1 MKFTFVPAYSFGT
14 GWKASMGVDS
24 FNTPG
29 PGTYNSVDLSVYKP
43 STGNRRI
50 GLGLRTENKPN
61 NFPAPNKYDIKDEIS
76 NLSTKPKHGGYSFG
90 KFSGVKPRVRPA
102 DEQLL
107 QSVNNL
113 NKKHKK
119 KKKEKEKNN
128 NSEDN
133 IFKERNIN
141 ADEAAIVDNN
151 ETGPFED
158 KNYNKHTND
167 DKKAKTST
175 NFYNNYHNNKINE
188 DDLKH
193 IQLDG
198 TTPGAGRYNI
208 RSSLKVPVVKFGTER
223 KDIAYQS
230 PVSPGPSKYNMRE
243 EPGKNTIKV
252 GFGTSTRD
260 EPKRPKTPGP
270 GSYKI
275 ATNLGDDNAPKF
287 SFGKEERMG
296 NVQGTNKKN
305 KKIKKLE
312 QFYPQP
318 GPADYDTRTKFGSEA
333 RHITI
338 SPNGRRP
345 YIYNNFPAPNAYL
358 PNYKVVKKKY
368 PSYRIGTAKRR
379 DLYENEKSF
388 PAPNKYNVK
397 ENFNSKRP
405 KTPSWKI
412 GTGKRPKLY
421 YTNNTPGV
429 GMYTLRNNKILG
441 PKYTLRGK
449 FKIVDGKMKVP
460 GVGMYN
466 IDNNK
471 LLLREPAWK
480 IGSSTREDTLKRIKR
495 ENFPGP
501 GMYQPIIKRRH
512 SGNIK
517 FGKEKRDTY
526 KINDTPGPKYRIPC
540 SIIDINDYTRH
551 QGKWDENYKYV

>member
-158 KNYNKHTND
+158 KNYKKHKND

-296 NVQGTNKKN
+296 NVQATNKKKKKN
-305 KKIKKLE
+305 KK
-312 QFYPQP
+312 
-318 GPADYDTRTKFGSEA
+318 T
-333 RHITI
+333 
-338 SPNGRRP
+338 
-345 YIYNNFPAPNAYL
+345 
-358 PNYKVVKKKY
+358 
-368 PSYRIGTAKRR
+368 
-379 DLYENEKSF
+379 
-388 PAPNKYNVK
+388 
-397 ENFNSKRP
+397 
-405 KTPSWKI
+405 
-412 GTGKRPKLY
+412 
-421 YTNNTPGV
+421 
-429 GMYTLRNNKILG
+429 
-441 PKYTLRGK
+441 
-449 FKIVDGKMKVP
+449 
-460 GVGMYN
+460 
-466 IDNNK
+466 
-471 LLLREPAWK
+471 
-480 IGSSTREDTLKRIKR
+480 
-495 ENFPGP
+495 
-501 GMYQPIIKRRH
+501 
-512 SGNIK
+512 
-517 FGKEKRDTY
+517 
-526 KINDTPGPKYRIPC
+526 
-540 SIIDINDYTRH
+540 
-551 QGKWDENYKYV
+551 

>member
-29 PGTYNSVDLSVYKP
+29 PGTYNSIDLSVYKP

-50 GLGLRTENKPN
+50 GLGLRTETKPN

-90 KFSGVKPRVRPA
+90 KSSNVKPKTRPA

-107 QSVNNL
+107 QSINNL
-113 NKKHKK
+113 KKKNKKNKK
-119 KKKEKEKNN
+119 KQKENNN
-128 NSEDN
+128 NSADN
-133 IFKERNIN
+133 MFKEKKIE
-141 ADEAAIVDNN
+141 ADEAAIPENI
-151 ETGPFED
+151 EKGYYED
-158 KNYNKHTND
+158 KNYNKKNKKDD
-167 DKKAKTST
+167 DKKGKTSI
-175 NFYNNYHNNKINE
+175 NFYNRNKINDE
-188 DDLKH
+188 DLKY

-198 TTPGAGRYNI
+198 TAPGVGRYNI
-208 RSSLKVPVVKFGTER
+208 RSSVKVPVAKFGTER

-230 PVSPGPSKYNMRE
+230 PVSPGPSKYNLRE
-243 EPGKNTIKV
+243 EPGKDTIKV
-252 GFGTSTRD
+252 GFGTSARD
-260 EPKRPKTPGP
+260 EIKRPKTPGP

-275 ATNLGDDNAPKF
+275 ETNLGDDNAPKY
-287 SFGKEERMG
+287 SFGKEIRMG
-296 NVQGTNKKN
+296 NIKNNNNKK

-318 GPADYDTRTKFGSEA
+318 GPADYDTRTKFGSDA

-358 PNYKVVKKKY
+358 PNYKVIKKHY

-379 DLYENEKSF
+379 DLYEVEKYF
-388 PAPNKYNVK
+388 PAPNKYTIKDNY
-397 ENFNSKRP
+397 NSKRP
-405 KTPSWKI
+405 KSPSWKI

-421 YTNNTPGV
+421 YTNNSPGV
-429 GMYTLRNNKILG
+429 GMYTLRSNKISG
-441 PKYTLRGK
+441 PKYTLRSK
-449 FKIVDGKMKVP
+449 YKIVDSKMQVP

-480 IGSSTREDTLKRIKR
+480 IGSSIREDTLRRIKR

-517 FGKEKRDTY
+517 FGKEKRNTY
-526 KINDTPGPKYRIPC
+526 KINDTPGPKYKIPC
-540 SIIDINDYTRH
+540 SIVDINDYTRQ
-551 QGKWDENYKYV
+551 QGKWEQTFKYI

>member
-113 NKKHKK
+113 NKKHK
-119 KKKEKEKNN
+119 
-128 NSEDN
+128 
-133 IFKERNIN
+133 
-141 ADEAAIVDNN
+141 
-151 ETGPFED
+151 
-158 KNYNKHTND
+158 ND

-296 NVQGTNKKN
+296 NAQGTNKK
-305 KKIKKLE
+305 KKLKKFE

-318 GPADYDTRTKFGSEA
+318 DHADHNTRTK
-333 RHITI
+333 
-338 SPNGRRP
+338 
-345 YIYNNFPAPNAYL
+345 
-358 PNYKVVKKKY
+358 
-368 PSYRIGTAKRR
+368 
-379 DLYENEKSF
+379 
-388 PAPNKYNVK
+388 
-397 ENFNSKRP
+397 
-405 KTPSWKI
+405 
-412 GTGKRPKLY
+412 
-421 YTNNTPGV
+421 
-429 GMYTLRNNKILG
+429 
-441 PKYTLRGK
+441 
-449 FKIVDGKMKVP
+449 
-460 GVGMYN
+460 
-466 IDNNK
+466 
-471 LLLREPAWK
+471 
-480 IGSSTREDTLKRIKR
+480 
-495 ENFPGP
+495 
-501 GMYQPIIKRRH
+501 
-512 SGNIK
+512 
-517 FGKEKRDTY
+517 
-526 KINDTPGPKYRIPC
+526 
-540 SIIDINDYTRH
+540 
-551 QGKWDENYKYV
+551 